1 MRCLPMRQQQ
11 SCCRHAAQP
20 YIPLWGPY
28 IPSIDRKWMF
38 RQIGS
43 GYHYCQLVHGPL
55 ANFPHTKNSVLAV
68 TTRRLEL
75 YNCSLIAALSLLL
88 SHPCSSIT
96 TLSLLLLLS
105 SLLSHLCALIA
116 ALFCCALIVALL
128 LLLSSYCSLL
138 AALLLLLS
146 HCFSFFILT
155 SFFLPLLAMLLLLL
169 SHCFSSVTI
178 TAFLL
183 PILAML

>member
-75 YNCSLIAALSLLL
+75 VPLFSCQPSFFLLTFLLVLFFLFSSTSSLLL
-88 SHPCSSIT
+88 VLFYFFFYSF
-96 TLSLLLLLS
+96 SLLPSTLFCSFPVNLPFFLLLFFFFYFFLFSALLLS
-105 SLLSHLCALIA
+105 FFFFSLVS
-116 ALFCCALIVALL
+116 FT
-128 LLLSSYCSLL
+128 
-138 AALLLLLS
+138 
-146 HCFSFFILT
+146 FSF
-155 SFFLPLLAMLLLLL
+155 L
-169 SHCFSSVTI
+169 S
-178 TAFLL
+178 
-183 PILAML
+183 